1 MGFERKNDARRR
13 ARQRYERQRFR
24 AQFVQLVCE
33 FPEFIRRQ
41 EDGSEQVEAEEAQ
54 ISKPL
59 EEADQE
65 VG

>member
-13 ARQRYERQRFR
+13 AGQRYERQRFR
-24 AQFVQLVCE
+24 AQFVQLVRE

-41 EDGSEQVEAEEAQ
+41 KDGSEQLRAEEAQ

-59 EEADQE
+59 EEADKE
-65 VG
+65 GG